1 MLLRN
6 MPFRVS
12 TYGTHLSINLKT
24 FLILFVIYMI
34 KIKMCACF
42 SKVSPYK
49 SLSSILYEIK
59 PILFIPLELQV

>member
-24 FLILFVIYMI
+24 FLILFVIYM
-34 KIKMCACF
+34 IKMCACF